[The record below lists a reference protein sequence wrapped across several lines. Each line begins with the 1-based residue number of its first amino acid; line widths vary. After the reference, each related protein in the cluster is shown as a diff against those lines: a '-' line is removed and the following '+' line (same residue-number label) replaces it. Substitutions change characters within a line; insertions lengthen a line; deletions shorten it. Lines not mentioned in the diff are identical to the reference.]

1 MLAKFFQNFLKF
13 PKTVIVST
21 LLITLFFAYKA
32 AITLFSPQGGL
43 IIDNTIEPFMAHGSK
58 SYKFFKEVQG
68 KFSKSS
74 QLVIALEPDKQG
86 YQLDFFNDLDAFS
99 KELEAVPGVKNVNS
113 ILNLP
118 NPKGAC
124 SGKSYFH
131 VEAAGS
137 NCVSQIKQ
145 ANQKLSC
152 IGSTNFIATPE
163 SSDGDDLDE
172 DFDIEDDMDVTSED
186 ESLTDDDL
194 DEDFDLDS
202 EDTAVASTTKQD
214 TFICTQSIASLDREN
229 FIKQTN
235 KNLQE
240 VMKNLAQDPFI
251 QKDLIS
257 KDHTKIASVLGF
269 TADAKSSGKK
279 IQEAIENIINT
290 YQKKGISIA
299 FAGQTRNQ
307 YKSALLLSKDMKT
320 ILPLS
325 LFLMALT
332 LLLSFKSGRG
342 VLVPFSVVSIG
353 IVWTFG
359 FFAVLGDELNLVSM
373 ILPPLLVSVGS
384 AYIIHVLNHYYHE
397 TEHEENMKQVMSKTL
412 QHTAV
417 PMVVTAFTTL
427 SGFAAL
433 MLSPIPAIK
442 QMGFYASSGIIAV
455 VILSLVFA
463 PALLQLLP
471 KPKKKNI
478 PEVKEEKQ
486 DLKLNIVDTFL
497 MYKSKLVGRFSLQFI
512 ILWVIVVS
520 IALVGTFNLSFSSSG
535 GTFNPKLSV
544 AKDLKY
550 IEDNFAGTSI
560 ISVILSGD
568 KLKTAQNMLD
578 INTIKQYILNPKGE
592 VASIEALSVDKIYSP
607 VEYLEYHRQGL
618 DNLKDKEVEN
628 FFADL
633 KKYNG
638 PNFLSI
644 DESMMR
650 FNIRMTITSSSG
662 FLILKPLLQAE
673 LDRHFKDVK
682 VELTGGAILTSE
694 SEDNIARGQ
703 VNSIIMALGIIFV
716 VLSILFFSFKMGFLA
731 LYPNIAAI
739 GLFFGILGWFGI
751 PISVT
756 ISVIAAIA
764 LGIGVDDT
772 IHFLSHYNSEIK
784 KTRNEKEA
792 SLATL
797 RMIGRPMIFTTV
809 TLTLGFVVFALSDMQ
824 SQVLFG
830 LFTALTLFICL
841 ITDLNFLPSI
851 MARTKV
857 ITLWDYLD
865 LNYSEEFL
873 KKISIFRGMTAK
885 EAKLTTLMAY
895 TSEFQEGEAI
905 FSQGDVSN
913 EMFIV
918 LDGSVD
924 IYLDSSKHKKEHLLA
939 NFKQNSVFGEMGLLR
954 DATRSASARASS
966 PTTLLVFNK
975 KVLTSIKKRYPKIS
989 KKLFLNIA
997 KKLLLSIMKS
1007 NFIME
1012 EEHDFSD
1019 TTVSHTNDPN
1029 YHNIFK
1035 DISKRDKEW
1044 ILSKAEIKSLDA
1056 KENLFS
1062 IGQTGDYMAV
1072 ILEGECSLNIDANG
1086 KHQVD
1091 HLTAG
1096 DLAGYALVIG
1106 DQSRRVTTVTAI
1118 TPSKVALISQKL
1130 YDELLEKKHKLASL
1144 FNYNMVC
1151 LLSDRLEHN
1160 NTTLHK

>member
-1 MLAKFFQNFLKF
+1 MLAKFFQHFLKF
-13 PKTVIVST
+13 PKMVVLMTI
-21 LLITLFFAYKA
+21 LITLFMTYQAGSK
-32 AITLFSPQGGL
+32 LFSPQGGL

-58 SYKFFKEVQG
+58 SYEFFKEVEG
-68 KFSKSS
+68 KYSKSS
-74 QLVIALEPDKQG
+74 SLIVALEPKKSN
-86 YQLDFFNDLDAFS
+86 YNLDFFNDLEALS
-99 KELEAVPGVKNVNS
+99 KELEAVSGVESVNS

-137 NCVSQIKQ
+137 NCVSQIAQ
-145 ANQKLSC
+145 ANDKLSC
-152 IGSTNFIATPE
+152 IGST
-163 SSDGDDLDE
+163 
-172 DFDIEDDMDVTSED
+172 DFVAAPTESED
-186 ESLTDDDL
+186 EDL
-194 DEDFDLDS
+194 DEDFDLAGDEEEVLASDDEGLDDEGLDEDFDLNDDS
-202 EDTAVASTTKQD
+202 DTVVAESEPEA
-214 TFICTQSIASLDREN
+214 FICTASIAGLNRDD
-229 FIKQTN
+229 FIKETN
-235 KNLQE
+235 DKLKL
-240 VMKNLAQDPFI
+240 VMANIAKDPFI

-257 KDHTKIASVLGF
+257 KDHKKIASMINF
-269 TADAKSSGKK
+269 KSDAKSSGKL
-279 IQEAIENIINT
+279 IQEAVAAVIQK
-290 YQKKGISIA
+290 YQDKGIFIA
-299 FAGQTRNQ
+299 YAGQTRNQ
-307 YKSALLLSKDMKT
+307 YQTAKLLSHDMTT

-325 LFLMALT
+325 LFLMAMT

-342 VLVPFSVVSIG
+342 VAVPFSIVSIG

-359 FFAVLGDELNLVSM
+359 FFALLGDELNLVSM

-397 TEHEENMKQVMSKTL
+397 TENEDNMRQVMAKTL
-412 QHTAV
+412 HHTAV

-442 QMGFYASSGIIAV
+442 QMGFYASSGIISV

-471 KPKKKNI
+471 KPKKKALK
-478 PEVKEEKQ
+478 KEETETKPT
-486 DLKLNIVDTFL
+486 IVDKFL
-497 MYKSKLVGRFSLQFI
+497 SYKSKLVGRFSLQFI
-512 ILWVIVVS
+512 VLWIIVVIV
-520 IALVGTFNLSFSSSG
+520 ALTGTFNLSFSSG
-535 GTFNPKLSV
+535 GSTFRETLPV
-544 AKDLKY
+544 AKDLKF
-550 IEDNFAGTSI
+550 IENNFAGTSI

-568 KLKTAQNMLD
+568 KLKTAQNILD
-578 INTIKQYILNPKGE
+578 IDTIKKYILDPKGD
-592 VASIEALSVDKIYSP
+592 VAAIKALTVDKIYSP
-607 VEYLEYHRQGL
+607 VEYLDYHRQGL
-618 DNLKDKEVEN
+618 DGLKDKEVEN

-638 PNFLSI
+638 PNFLSE
-644 DESMMR
+644 DEKMMR
-650 FNIRMTITSSSG
+650 FNIRMTIASSSG
-662 FLILKPLLQAE
+662 FLVLKPLLQAE
-673 LDRHFKDVK
+673 LDKHFKGVK

-703 VNSIIMALGIIFV
+703 VDSILMALGIIFV

-772 IHFLSHYNSEIK
+772 IHFLSHYNMEIR
-784 KTRNEKEA
+784 KTRDEKEA
-792 SLATL
+792 SLSTL

-809 TLTLGFVVFALSDMQ
+809 TLTLGFVVFAMSDMQ

-873 KKISIFRGMTAK
+873 KKISIFRDMSPK

-895 TSEFQEGEAI
+895 TSTFEKDECI
-905 FSQGDVSN
+905 FSEGDVSN

-918 LDGSVD
+918 LEGSVD
-924 IYLDSSKHKKEHLLA
+924 IYLDASKHSQEHHLA
-939 NFKQNSVFGEMGLLR
+939 NFGQNAVFGEMGLLR
-954 DATRSASARASS
+954 DATRSASARALEE
-966 PTTLLVFNK
+966 TTLLVFNK
-975 KVLTSIKKRYPKIS
+975 KVLHSIRKRYPKIS
-989 KKLFLNIA
+989 KKLFLNISR
-997 KKLLLSIMKS
+997 KLLLSLVKS
-1007 NFIME
+1007 NLIME
-1012 EEHDFSD
+1012 EEHDFTRVTTKRED
-1019 TTVSHTNDPN
+1019 TDHS
-1029 YHNIFK
+1029 IFK
-1035 DISKRDKEW
+1035 NISERDKAW
-1044 ILSKAEIKSLDA
+1044 LLKHAEIKELQEDE
-1056 KENLFS
+1056 KLFT
-1062 IGQTGDYMAV
+1062 IGETGDFMAV
-1072 ILEGECSLNIDANG
+1072 ILNGECKLT
-1086 KHQVD
+1086 VD
-1091 HLTAG
+1091 ENDEHKVDDLTAG
-1096 DLAGYALVIG
+1096 DIVGYSLIIS
-1106 DQSRRVTTVTAI
+1106 DQSRRNTTVTA
-1118 TPSKVALISQKL
+1118 TTKSEVVLISQDI
-1130 YDELLEKKHKLASL
+1130 YNEIMQNKHKLASL

-1160 NTTLHK
+1160 NATLHHN